1 MKKTV
6 LIVLA
11 FGVVSIGL
19 TWIWSEWARA
29 GYAQLLDTV
38 APPIYELIGFGDAR
52 VGTRR
57 ERYINFVPF
66 VSLLLVTPGLTLR
79 RRTIG
84 LGLGLF
90 SIFVGHLALN
100 LTEILEPG
108 HSLPMV
114 PSIISDALPFLVWIV
129 VAYPVLKKY
138 LPVPTEPD
146 SNDSSS

>member
-1 MKKTV
+1 MKKAL

-11 FGVVSIGL
+11 FGVISIGL
-19 TWIWSEWARA
+19 TWIWNEWARTA
-29 GYAQLLDTV
+29 YAQLLDTV

-52 VGTRR
+52 VGLRR

-66 VSLLLVTPGLTLR
+66 MSLLLVTPGLTLR

-100 LTEILEPG
+100 LTEILAPG
-108 HSLPMV
+108 RSLPMV
-114 PSIISDALPFLVWIV
+114 PSIISDTLPFLVWIV

-138 LPVPTEPD
+138 LPIPNEPD
-146 SNDSSS
+146 PNDSSS

>member
-1 MKKTV
+1 
-6 LIVLA
+6 
-11 FGVVSIGL
+11 
-19 TWIWSEWARA
+19 
-29 GYAQLLDTV
+29 
-38 APPIYELIGFGDAR
+38 
-52 VGTRR
+52 
-57 ERYINFVPF
+57 
-66 VSLLLVTPGLTLR
+66 
-79 RRTIG
+79 
-84 LGLGLF
+84 LGLF